1 MEEGFF
7 VLDSKITDKFNVTQ
21 SPLSIGDFFQGRLDI
36 NAYNVYDTWIV
47 AGTTKGVKG
56 THYAKAMH
64 YIGEEGKPVTFT
76 VSENPAEKIL
86 TGEKNKTTIAFIKGF
101 IKDLDP
107 IAIRKK
113 ANELLKNP
121 EWTQIGFDPRRQT
134 NFYIREG
141 DMINTPV
148 READEVIQIGPLVLA
163 KNVVLDMEYKGL
175 AVGGLL

>member
-1 MEEGFF
+1 M
-7 VLDSKITDKFNVTQ
+7 KTQ
-21 SPLSIGDFFQGRLDI
+21 Q
-36 NAYNVYDTWIV
+36 
-47 AGTTKGVKG
+47 
-56 THYAKAMH
+56 
-64 YIGEEGKPVTFT
+64 
-76 VSENPAEKIL
+76 
-86 TGEKNKTTIAFIKGF
+86 KTTIAFINGF